1 MATAVLHFVHSTC
14 WFLCAQHVC
23 GSCCGKLSPMSRG
36 TREGRESQKNGQES
50 EANGEEK
57 EKLV

>member
-1 MATAVLHFVHSTC
+1 
-14 WFLCAQHVC
+14 
-23 GSCCGKLSPMSRG
+23 MSRG
-36 TREGRESQKNGQES
+36 TGEGRESQKNGQES